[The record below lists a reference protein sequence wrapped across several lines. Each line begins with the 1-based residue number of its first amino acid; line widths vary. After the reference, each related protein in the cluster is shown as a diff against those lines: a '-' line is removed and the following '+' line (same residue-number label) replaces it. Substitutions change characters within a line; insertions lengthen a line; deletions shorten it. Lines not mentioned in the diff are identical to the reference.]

1 MKQLLAPLLC
11 GAALLA
17 LPAQAQFFE
26 EKFGQERVQTRDF
39 RNAEVRRAAESRP
52 AGGHAG
58 HNHGAG
64 HAHGIETENLF
75 GFTLGSDTE
84 HAGAKGLA
92 LENVARFGK
101 RASSYFGLGQKL
113 EFAYGVTDDL
123 SVSLALL
130 GDHHRVKEKPAYIGT
145 VDNVKSR
152 YLFNGVGGEI
162 RYRLLDR
169 SKAPFGLTLH
179 LEPSIARSDELSGL
193 KGIKYGTENKII
205 LDREVIPEKLFVA
218 FNLLQELEVVKE
230 KGAPAWERASKVG
243 ASFAATWQILPNVF
257 VGAEARYLRAYEGLR
272 MKAYLGDAWYLG
284 PTLSARFAENYWV
297 SIAYNGLVGGHPKGG
312 GIKYDLDNFERHQL
326 RVKFGMEF

>member
-1 MKQLLAPLLC
+1 MKRYLIPLVLG
-11 GAALLA
+11 GASLIA
-17 LPAQAQFFE
+17 PAQAQFFDQ
-26 EKFGQERVQTRDF
+26 KFGQEHVETRDF
-39 RNAEVRRAAESRP
+39 RNPEVKRAAESRP

-64 HAHGIETENLF
+64 KAHGIETENLF

-113 EFAYGVTDDL
+113 EFAYGITNDF
-123 SVSLALL
+123 SASLALL
-130 GDHHRVKEKPAYIGT
+130 GDHHRIKEKPAYAGT
-145 VDNVKSR
+145 VENVKSR
-152 YLFNGVGGEI
+152 YLFNGFGGEI
-162 RYRLLDR
+162 RYRLMDR
-169 SKAPFGLTLH
+169 QKAPFGLTLH

-205 LDREVIPEKLFVA
+205 LDREVIADKLFVA

-230 KGAPAWERASKVG
+230 KGATTWERSSKVG
-243 ASFAATWQILPNVF
+243 ASVAATYQIMPNVF
-257 VGAEARYLRAYEGLR
+257 LGAEARYLRAYEGLR

-284 PTLSARFAENYWV
+284 PTVSARFAENYWV
-297 SIAYNGLVGGHPKGG
+297 SIAYNGLVGGQAKGG
-312 GIKYDLDNFERHQL
+312 GLKYDLDNFERHQL